1 MSARTDAT
9 SPADA
14 KRAEVA
20 IVVTGA
26 GVVTPVAAGR
36 APFVAALARLPAGA
50 ALATAEPTTRIE
62 GFDAGGL
69 PEAKSLRRAT
79 SHVLYG
85 VAAAREA
92 LEAAGGGVEPE
103 EVGLLFASMLGS
115 ANVSYRLWQE
125 LIRSGPL
132 GASPV
137 HFSEGVP
144 NAVAGHVGHS
154 LRVLG
159 PGHMI
164 GGRGD
169 CGLRGLALARD
180 LLERRRVRRVVVGAA
195 EEFTELAQR
204 AYARFGLA
212 RSPRRARGAWLSEG
226 AAALCLEREGET
238 RARPL
243 ATLLAVESVQLGS
256 LRGAAAVDGVVGLF
270 ERTFAAA
277 RVAPAECWL
286 ASAAN
291 GTPADR
297 LEAAALAVLDAKGRA
312 PRRGQSIRVR
322 AACGDAFSVTPLLQA
337 VEALE
342 VVAARGIAAILSL
355 SAFAAASL
363 AILAPSRSDPAAARS
378 RP

>member
-1 MSARTDAT
+1 MNTRGGTT
-9 SPADA
+9 SHGEAGSSSD
-14 KRAEVA
+14 A

-26 GVVTPVAAGR
+26 GVVTPVATRR
-36 APFVAALARLPAGA
+36 APFVAELARVPADA
-50 ALATAEPTTRIE
+50 ALADATPRTRIE
-62 GFDAGGL
+62 GFDASDL

-79 SHVLYG
+79 AHVLHG

-92 LEAAGGGVEPE
+92 LPAAGAGVAPE

-115 ANVSYRLWQE
+115 TNCSYRLWQE

-137 HFSEGVP
+137 LFSEGVP
-144 NAVAGHVGHS
+144 NAVVGHVAHS

-164 GGRGD
+164 GGGSD
-169 CGLRGLALARD
+169 CGLRAIALARD

-195 EEFTELAQR
+195 EEYSELAQR
-204 AYARFGLA
+204 AYSRFGLA
-212 RSPRRARGAWLSEG
+212 RSEKRRRGAWLSEG
-226 AAALCLEREGET
+226 AAALCFERAGESDT
-238 RARPL
+238 PAL
-243 ATLLAVESVQLGS
+243 ATLLAVESVQLPS
-256 LRGAAAVDGVVGLF
+256 LRGAAAVAELVALF

-277 RVAPAECWL
+277 RVPLGDAWL

-297 LEAAALAVLDAKGRA
+297 LEAAALARLAADGRA
-312 PRRGQSIRVR
+312 MQTAPRGGISTRVR
-322 AACGDAFSVTPLLQA
+322 ALCGDSFCVTPLLQV
-337 VEALE
+337 VEALD
-342 VVAARGIAAILSL
+342 VVAAGGVAAVLSL

-363 AILAPSRSDPAAARS
+363 ALFAPPSRS
-378 RP
+378 